1 MHPRL
6 DALPPPQRRL
16 WTELRATPRRF
27 VLYGGTAIALRL
39 AHRESEDFDFFSAEP
54 LVGDDLL
61 TGIPYLSEAMVVQRA
76 RDTLTCVV
84 DRGGPVRVSFFGGLS
99 LNHVDSPQT
108 AEGAGILV
116 ASLRDLGGTKA
127 QVVQSRALAK
137 DYMDVDALMRLGD
150 VPLASMLSAAAAIHG
165 DRYNAMLT
173 LKALTY
179 FDDGDLAELP
189 AEVRKRLSQAAARVD
204 PTSVPRYESRPGLG
218 ASSPRRGPRVP

>member
-1 MHPRL
+1 MKPRL

-16 WTELRATPRRF
+16 WPELRATPSRF

-39 AHRESEDFDFFSAEP
+39 AHRESEDFDFFSSEP
-54 LVGDDLL
+54 LDGDALL
-61 TGIPYLSEAMVVQRA
+61 AGIPYLNDAKVVQRA

-99 LNHVDSPQT
+99 LNRVESPQT

-127 QVVQSRALAK
+127 QVVQSRALSK
-137 DYMDVDALMRLGD
+137 DYIDIDALMRSGGI
-150 VPLASMLSAAAAIHG
+150 PLTSMLGAAAAIHG
-165 DRYNAMLT
+165 THYNPMLT

-179 FDDGDLAELP
+179 FGDGDLAELP
-189 AEVRKRLSQAAARVD
+189 AAVRKRLSRAAARLD
-204 PTSVPRYESRPGLG
+204 SGSIPSFEPSPGL
-218 ASSPRRGPRVP
+218 APRGPRQ

>member
-16 WTELRATPRRF
+16 WPELRATPGRF
-27 VLYGGTAIALRL
+27 
-39 AHRESEDFDFFSAEP
+39 
-54 LVGDDLL
+54 
-61 TGIPYLSEAMVVQRA
+61 
-76 RDTLTCVV
+76 
-84 DRGGPVRVSFFGGLS
+84 
-99 LNHVDSPQT
+99 
-108 AEGAGILV
+108 
-116 ASLRDLGGTKA
+116 
-127 QVVQSRALAK
+127 
-137 DYMDVDALMRLGD
+137 VDALMRLGG

-189 AEVRKRLSQAAARVD
+189 AEVRKRLSQAAVRVD

-218 ASSPRRGPRVP
+218 ASGPRRGPRVP